1 MKYKGLL
8 VVVGLLL
15 LISLYIYKDYNDYQD
30 NLNKEERTH
39 VEYIFDTMNENEA
52 LSIGKNIF
60 LDTIKVISYD
70 YFDIEKDNLDN
81 YNIYNNGNLL

>member
-15 LISLYIYKDYNDYQD
+15 LISIYIYKDYNNYQD

-39 VEYIFDTMNENEA
+39 VEYIFDTMNESEA

-60 LDTIKVISYD
+60 LDTIKVIS
-70 YFDIEKDNLDN
+70 
-81 YNIYNNGNLL
+81 